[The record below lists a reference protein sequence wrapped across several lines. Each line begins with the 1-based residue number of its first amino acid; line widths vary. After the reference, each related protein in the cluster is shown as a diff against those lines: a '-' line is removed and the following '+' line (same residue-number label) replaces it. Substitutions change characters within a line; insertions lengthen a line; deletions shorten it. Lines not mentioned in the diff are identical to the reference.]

1 MVVIH
6 SCNSLLATTVNRSTF
21 YFFIASFGHLL
32 LLIGLL
38 LLLEVLQG
46 FKIVTQRKDYKC
58 NINVNIMNKKILTY
72 WEEKKVAII
81 VQAYK

>member
-6 SCNSLLATTVNRSTF
+6 SCNGLLSTTVNRSTF

-32 LLIGLL
+32 LLIGHLL
-38 LLLEVLQG
+38 FLEVLQG

-58 NINVNIMNKKILTY
+58 NINVNIMNKKNLNMLRG
-72 WEEKKVAII
+72 KKVAVI